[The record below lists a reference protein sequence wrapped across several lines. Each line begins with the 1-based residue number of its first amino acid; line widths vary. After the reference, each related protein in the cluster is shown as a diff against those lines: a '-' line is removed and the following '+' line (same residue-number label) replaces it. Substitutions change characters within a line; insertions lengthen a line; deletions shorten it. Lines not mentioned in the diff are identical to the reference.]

1 MNLLNHCPD
10 IFPRLNFSIFVSGLL
25 CEFVQHLLLHIFLSQ
40 LFNYC
45 LLSTIYFFFQ
55 PKLLPPRTVVFIPIE
70 SFLMFLAQ
78 KLMYFPRPLHRFSFH
93 QSLIRVLDLFF
104 YCKKHNY
111 QDGDD
116 VWDGYGGGW
125 RRLFMGPG
133 FKKDL
138 FCENLMIKI
147 AFEMD
152 MEVGLECLW
161 ARPPRHGHA
170 PPQVEERQVGQ

>member
-1 MNLLNHCPD
+1 MTLLNHCPD

-78 KLMYFPRPLHRFSFH
+78 KLMYFPRPLHQFSFH

-104 YCKKHNY
+104 FNAKNTI
-111 QDGDD
+111 
-116 VWDGYGGGW
+116 
-125 RRLFMGPG
+125 
-133 FKKDL
+133 
-138 FCENLMIKI
+138 IKTVMT
-147 AFEMD
+147 FETGME
-152 MEVGLECLW
+152 EVGAECLW
-161 ARPPRHGHA
+161 ALDLKRICFLKT
-170 PPQVEERQVGQ
+170 